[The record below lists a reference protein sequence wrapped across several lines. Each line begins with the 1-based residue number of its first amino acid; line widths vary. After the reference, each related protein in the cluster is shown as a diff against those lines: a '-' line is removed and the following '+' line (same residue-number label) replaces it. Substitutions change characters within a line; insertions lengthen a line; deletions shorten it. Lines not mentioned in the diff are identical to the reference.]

1 MELDKLLQKAFGFF
15 LIILFF
21 ALPGWLNPPY

>member
-1 MELDKLLQKAFGFF
+1 MDIEKLLQQALGLF

-21 ALPGWLNPPY
+21 ALPGWLNPPF